1 MNKIQTFTK
10 LLRLADELNGTWVP
24 DWNKETME
32 SSFEEGWKWR
42 VIFIQ
47 PSYGKPQLIVT
58 SCSSTVES
66 PIHFKSKLIGEEAIR
81 LGFDLW
87 VDFLGIRNLCKELDV

>member
-1 MNKIQTFTK
+1 MKKETAFKN
-10 LLRLADELNGTWVP
+10 LLISSEHLNEGWAP

-32 SSFEEGWKWR
+32 MSFGEGWKWR

-47 PSYGKPQLIVT
+47 PSYGKPQLVAV

-66 PIHFKSKLIGEEAIR
+66 PIHFKSKELAERSIHDH
-81 LGFDLW
+81 FDSW
-87 VDFLGIRNLCKELDV
+87 VDFLGVRDRFKELDV